1 MLLSNESPA
10 AIPPFSVAALPRI
23 LFGEGSI
30 ERLPAELVPF
40 GRRLLLITGGQS
52 FLAGAH
58 WPRLVRALEERGLEW
73 EQVGIGGEPSPDQ
86 VDAVVSRFTHSSID
100 MVVAIGGGSVLDAG
114 KAIAGLLPSGR
125 SVLDHLEGVGPQLP
139 YEGPSLPF
147 IAVSTTA
154 GTGSEM
160 TKNAVLTQAGA
171 GGFKKSFRDERLLA
185 RLAIVDPQL
194 LHSCPPPVMLG
205 NAMDALTQLLEAY
218 VSTGASAFTDAL
230 AESGIKAFAA
240 GFSADPEQPVRDYG
254 CIAYAA
260 MLSGICLAQAGLG
273 AVHGIAS
280 LLGAWFSVPHGVA
293 CGTLVAAVTRENIEA
308 LRQRAPDS
316 PALHKY
322 ARAARLLKGGE
333 FKGEELSGDESSDA
347 DTLVELLESWVGR
360 CRLPRLASFG
370 VTVSDLAQIAA
381 ASGGNSMKT
390 NPVVLTRHEFRSIL
404 AQRL

>member
-1 MLLSNESPA
+1 MPESNDILT

-40 GRRLLLITGGQS
+40 GRRILLITGGQS
-52 FLAGAH
+52 FLAGPH
-58 WPRLVRALEERGLEW
+58 WARLGRALEAQGLEW
-73 EQVGIGGEPSPDQ
+73 EQVGIGGEPSPAQ
-86 VDAVVSRFTHSSID
+86 VDAAVRRFMCSSID

-125 SVLDHLEGVGPQLP
+125 SVMDHLEGVGPQLP

-147 IAVSTTA
+147 IAVPTTA

-185 RLAIVDPQL
+185 RLAVIDPQL
-194 LHSCPPPVMLG
+194 LRSCPAPVMLG

-218 VSTGASAFTDAL
+218 VSTGASVFADAL

-240 GFSADPEQPVRDYG
+240 GFTADPEQPVRDFS

-273 AVHGIAS
+273 AVHGIAAP
-280 LLGAWFSVPHGVA
+280 LGAWFSIPHGVA
-293 CGTLVAAVTRENIEA
+293 CGTLVAAVTRGNVQA
-308 LRQRAPDS
+308 LRERAPQS
-316 PALHKY
+316 PALRKY
-322 ARAARLLKGGE
+322 ARAARLLR
-333 FKGEELSGDESSDA
+333 GEELRGEELRGEELSDA

-360 CRLPRLASFG
+360 CRLPSLASFG
-370 VTVSDLAQIAA
+370 VAASDLAHIVA

-390 NPVVLTRHEFRSIL
+390 NPVVLTRQELRSIL